1 MQSIYVPGVSAVTK
15 ALPALAIV
23 AIAAWEVVAARHDA
37 TSVPGDEDWRKA
49 GEYVRAQFQP
59 GDLIVFAPE
68 WTDPI
73 GRMVLGDR
81 LTIADEARMDAAKYG
96 RIWELSIRGARA
108 PETAGLVP
116 VASTVAGGVEVRRYE
131 RTPVKVLADVRDLLA
146 SAKTGAAHRELAEVG
161 FRPHD
166 CLEVTPVPGRPGTI
180 TFPQMPLGTKLVG
193 YVGLADVFTR
203 RDIRAPA
210 HFAVAIGGREVA
222 SVTPGVEDGWVRF
235 EAATTPGPADVSFTI
250 SADAPQR
257 LVCFAAEA
265 RQ

>member
-1 MQSIYVPGVSAVTK
+1 VPAVTK

-37 TSVPGDEDWRKA
+37 TSVPGDDDWRAA
-49 GEYVRAQFQP
+49 GDYVRSQLQP

-73 GRMVLGDR
+73 GRLVLGDR
-81 LTIADEARMDAAKYG
+81 LTVADEARMDAAKYG
-96 RIWELSIRGARA
+96 RIWELSIRGAHA
-108 PETAGLVP
+108 PETAGLKP
-116 VASTVAGGVEVRRYE
+116 VARQAAGGVEVRRYE
-131 RTPVKVLADVRDLLA
+131 RPPVHVVADFRDLLA
-146 SAKTGAAHRELAEVG
+146 SAKAPGAHRELAEVG

-166 CLEVTPVPGRPGTI
+166 CIEVTPTPKQPVTI
-180 TFPQMPLGTKLVG
+180 TFPQVPLGGTLVG

-203 RDIRAPA
+203 REIRAPG
-210 HFAVAIGGREVA
+210 HLAVSIGGREVA
-222 SVTPGVEDGWVRF
+222 AVTPGVEDGWVRF
-235 EAATTPGPADVSFTI
+235 EAPTRPGPADVTFTV